1 MAKVNR
7 REFVTSAAAMGAT
20 LLWAGR
26 TAAASRVAWRE
37 DRVAYPEGVAS
48 GDPMPDS
55 VILWTR
61 RSFPGRASATL
72 TAEVAL
78 DPDFRQV
85 VAAKKVPVLAEAD
98 WTCRALVAGL
108 KPATVYWYRFTDAD
122 GHGSRVGRTIT
133 APRDDDPRTIR
144 FAFVSCRASTKVHR
158 TLIAA

>member
-1 MAKVNR
+1 MDRVNR
-7 REFVTSAAAMGAT
+7 REFVTAAAAMGAT

-26 TAAASRVAWRE
+26 TAAASRVVWRE
-37 DRVAYPEGVAS
+37 DRTAYPEGVAS
-48 GDPMPDS
+48 GDPLPDS

-61 RSFPGRASATL
+61 RPFLEGTQATL

-108 KPATVYWYRFTDAD
+108 KPATLYW
-122 GHGSRVGRTIT
+122 
-133 APRDDDPRTIR
+133 
-144 FAFVSCRASTKVHR
+144 
-158 TLIAA
+158 